1 MLEVLSEVAIDN
13 PKFRESMPVGFA
25 RRGFNKDNALV
36 HFNELMNIF
45 STEAN
50 FEEVFKVFKDELYRT
65 RKANIKGALIQSS
78 ASIEMSDLYVLREK
92 FQASLSI
99 ENDNAI
105 LSCAGGD
112 LKFEA
117 KAYEALQ
124 QVLAGTPFTA
134 ALFGGFEKVAAIEMV
149 QKLLAFGVITLF
161 VDLE

>member
-1 MLEVLSEVAIDN
+1 
-13 PKFRESMPVGFA
+13 
-25 RRGFNKDNALV
+25 
-36 HFNELMNIF
+36 
-45 STEAN
+45 
-50 FEEVFKVFKDELYRT
+50 
-65 RKANIKGALIQSS
+65 
-78 ASIEMSDLYVLREK
+78 MSDLYVLREK

-124 QVLAGTPFTA
+124 QILAGTPFTA